1 MGGKDYIL
9 RFQGIED
16 YINNGEMKEL
26 VPDLEIKF
34 LPEGTHF
41 VQEQSPDE
49 VNQLI
54 LTFLAKNVWS
64 WKSQLRLLACSLP
77 KVWPE
82 FLCVWISN
90 LKDGSVISNSIIKHF
105 KCDIKA

>member
-26 VPDLEIKF
+26 VHDLEIKF

-54 LTFLAKNVWS
+54 LTFLAKNV
-64 WKSQLRLLACSLP
+64 
-77 KVWPE
+77 
-82 FLCVWISN
+82 
-90 LKDGSVISNSIIKHF
+90 
-105 KCDIKA
+105 